1 MTEAEAG
8 RTGRRAIAI
17 ATRSREL
24 TALRGTVMGALWPPL
39 PPALEDMTDA
49 DWAHVEQELASARPH
64 ERGLQWLRDLLEQAR
79 RELGEEAATAAG
91 GEVSQ

>member
-1 MTEAEAG
+1 MTDEAQAG
-8 RTGRRAIAI
+8 RTGRRAIQVAS
-17 ATRSREL
+17 RSGEL

-49 DWAHVEQELASARPH
+49 DWARVEHELASARPH
-64 ERGLQWLRDLLEQAR
+64 ERGLQWLRDLLEKAR

-91 GEVSQ
+91 GEG